1 MKTRFDK
8 ALENVYSEESSHENI
23 NKSRQ
28 LAKNLKI
35 LDVIDPS
42 SKIIGEL
49 AEMVSRLKNAE
60 KLEIVDISD
69 FTTSINSYS

>member
-23 NKSRQ
+23 NKSIQ

>member
-8 ALENVYSEESSHENI
+8 ALENAYSEESSHENI
-23 NKSRQ
+23 NKSIQ